1 MKKAFLISASVL
13 ALSAGAASR
22 SRRPQ
27 TFTRTEVRT
36 PPSINQ
42 ANDGSASV
50 YSYVHQGDAAYGNPA
65 YNSSANV
72 TQVGNNAGTTNSWV
86 IQNDGF
92 QSATVSQTNSVGGT
106 QNSGITQSNYGNN
119 ANVTQT

>member
-13 ALSAGAASR
+13 ALSAGAAFAQSTT
-22 SRRPQ
+22 SDLYH
-27 TFTRTEVRT
+27 TGSSNAA
-36 PPSINQ
+36 SINQ

-92 QSATVSQTNSVGGT
+92 QSATVSQTN
-106 QNSGITQSNYGNN
+106 
-119 ANVTQT
+119 